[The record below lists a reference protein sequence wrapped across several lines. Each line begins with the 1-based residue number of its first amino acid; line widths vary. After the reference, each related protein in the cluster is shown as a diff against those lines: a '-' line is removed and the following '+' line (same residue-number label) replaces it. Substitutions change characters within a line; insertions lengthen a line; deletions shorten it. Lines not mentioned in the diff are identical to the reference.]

1 MHENNHSEDRRQRG
15 VSTRKV
21 EKERRHRGVYSE
33 RRQHGV
39 PVKTDRRWHGISTKA
54 VEVVVSAIMFGLGL
68 VVIFDSRRVGYG
80 WADDGPQAGYF
91 PFYIGLILCAA
102 SAWTLLQGAFSN
114 RATAGVFVS
123 RKKLRLV
130 LSVFFPSLIYVIA
143 IYLIGIYVSSA
154 LFIGAFMYW
163 HGRFPWIKIIP
174 VSLIVPVSMFLLF
187 ELWFMVPLPK
197 GPLEALVGY

>member
-1 MHENNHSEDRRQRG
+1 MHDNEHAEDGSR
-15 VSTRKV
+15 
-21 EKERRHRGVYSE
+21 
-33 RRQHGV
+33 HGV
-39 PVKTDRRWHGISTKA
+39 STKA
-54 VEVVVSAIMFGLGL
+54 VEIAVAAVIFGLGL

-102 SAWTLLQGAFSN
+102 SAWTLLRAAFSDH
-114 RATAGVFVS
+114 AAAAVFVS

-130 LSVFFPSLIYVIA
+130 LSVFFPSLIYVLA
-143 IYLIGIYVSSA
+143 IYFIGIYVASA

-163 HGRFPWIKIIP
+163 HGRFPWIKTIP

-187 ELWFMVPLPK
+187 ELWFMVPPPK
-197 GPLEALVGY
+197 GPLEALIGY

>member
-1 MHENNHSEDRRQRG
+1 MHDNDEGRRRSTKVVDKDRRQ
-15 VSTRKV
+15 
-21 EKERRHRGVYSE
+21 HGVYSE
-33 RRQHGV
+33 RRQHRV
-39 PVKTDRRWHGISTKA
+39 PVKMDRRRRGISTRA
-54 VEVVVSAIMFGLGL
+54 VEIGVAAVMFGLGL

-102 SAWTLLQGAFSN
+102 SAWTLLHAAFS
-114 RATAGVFVS
+114 RHSAGEMFVS

-130 LSVFFPSLIYVIA
+130 LSVFFPSLVYVIA
-143 IYLIGIYVSSA
+143 IYFIGIYVASA

-174 VSLIVPVSMFLLF
+174 VSLIVPVSMFLMF

-197 GPLEALVGY
+197 GPLEALFGY

>member
-1 MHENNHSEDRRQRG
+1 MHDNDEDRRQHS
-15 VSTRKV
+15 VSTKKV
-21 EKERRHRGVYSE
+21 EKERRQHGVYSE
-33 RRQHGV
+33 RRQHHV
-39 PVKTDRRWHGISTKA
+39 PVKMDRRRHGISTKA
-54 VEVVVSAIMFGLGL
+54 VEIAVSAVILGLGL

-91 PFYIGLILCAA
+91 PFYIGLMLSAA
-102 SAWTLLQGAFSN
+102 SARTLLRAAFSS
-114 RATAGVFVS
+114 RAAGGMFVS

-130 LSVFFPSLIYVIA
+130 LSVFFPSLIYVLA
-143 IYLIGIYVSSA
+143 IYFIGIYVASA
-154 LFIGAFMYW
+154 LFIGAFMYG

>member
-1 MHENNHSEDRRQRG
+1 MHDEDRRQHG
-15 VSTRKV
+15 VSTKKV
-21 EKERRHRGVYSE
+21 EKERRQHGVYSE
-33 RRQHGV
+33 RRQHRV
-39 PVKTDRRWHGISTKA
+39 PVTVDRRQHGVTTRTVEIA
-54 VEVVVSAIMFGLGL
+54 VGAIMLGLGL

-102 SAWTLLQGAFSN
+102 SAWTLLRAAFSK
-114 RATAGVFVS
+114 REGSGVFVS

-130 LSVFFPSLIYVIA
+130 MSVFFPSLFYVIA
-143 IYLIGIYVSSA
+143 IYFIGIYVASA

-174 VSLIVPVSMFLLF
+174 ISLIVPVSMFVLF
-187 ELWFMVPLPK
+187 ELWFLVPLPK
-197 GPLEALVGY
+197 GPLEALFGY

>member
-1 MHENNHSEDRRQRG
+1 MHDNDHSEDRRQHG
-15 VSTRKV
+15 ASTKPV
-21 EKERRHRGVYSE
+21 EIDRRRHGVYSE
-33 RRQHGV
+33 RRQHHV
-39 PVKTDRRWHGISTKA
+39 PVKVDRRRHGVSAKA
-54 VEVVVSAIMFGLGL
+54 VEIAVAAVMFGLGL

-102 SAWTLLQGAFSN
+102 SAWTLLRAAFSS
-114 RATAGVFVS
+114 RAAGGVFVS
-123 RKKLRLV
+123 RRKLRLV

-143 IYLIGIYVSSA
+143 IYFIGIYVASA

-187 ELWFMVPLPK
+187 ELWFLVPLPK
-197 GPLEALVGY
+197 GPLEALAGY

>member
-1 MHENNHSEDRRQRG
+1 MHDNDEDRRQHS
-15 VSTRKV
+15 VSTKKV
-21 EKERRHRGVYSE
+21 EKERRQHGVYSE
-33 RRQHGV
+33 RREHHV
-39 PVKTDRRWHGISTKA
+39 PVKMDRRRHGISTKA
-54 VEVVVSAIMFGLGL
+54 VEIAVSAVILGLGL

-91 PFYIGLILCAA
+91 PFYIGLMLSAA
-102 SAWTLLQGAFSN
+102 SAWVLLQAAFSN
-114 RATAGVFVS
+114 RAAAGVFVS

-143 IYLIGIYVSSA
+143 IYFIGIYVASA
-154 LFIGAFMYW
+154 LFIGVFMYW

-174 VSLIVPVSMFLLF
+174 VSLIVPVSMFLMF

-197 GPLEALVGY
+197 GPLEAMIGY

>member
-1 MHENNHSEDRRQRG
+1 MHDNDHSEDG
-15 VSTRKV
+15 S
-21 EKERRHRGVYSE
+21 H
-33 RRQHGV
+33 HGV
-39 PVKTDRRWHGISTKA
+39 STKA
-54 VEVVVSAIMFGLGL
+54 VEIAVATVMFGLGL

-102 SAWTLLQGAFSN
+102 SAWTLLQAAFSN
-114 RATAGVFVS
+114 GAASGVFVS
-123 RKKLRLV
+123 RKKFRLV

-143 IYLIGIYVSSA
+143 IYFIGIYVASA
-154 LFIGAFMYW
+154 LFIGAFMFW

-174 VSLIVPVSMFLLF
+174 VSLIVPVSMFLMF

-197 GPLEALVGY
+197 GPLEALFGY

>member
-1 MHENNHSEDRRQRG
+1 MHDNDEDRRERG
-15 VSTRKV
+15 VSTKKV
-21 EKERRHRGVYSE
+21 EKDRRQHGVYSE
-33 RRQHGV
+33 RRQNRV
-39 PVKTDRRWHGISTKA
+39 PVKVDRRRKGISTKA
-54 VEVVVSAIMFGLGL
+54 MEIAAAAVMFGLGL

-102 SAWTLLQGAFSN
+102 SAWSLLLAAFSN
-114 RATAGVFVS
+114 RAAGGMFVS

-130 LSVFFPSLIYVIA
+130 MSVFTPSLIYVIA
-143 IYLIGIYVSSA
+143 IYFIGIYVASA

-163 HGRFPWIKIIP
+163 HGRFSWVKIIP
-174 VSLIVPVSMFLLF
+174 VSLIVPVSMFLMF

-197 GPLEALVGY
+197 GPLEALLGY